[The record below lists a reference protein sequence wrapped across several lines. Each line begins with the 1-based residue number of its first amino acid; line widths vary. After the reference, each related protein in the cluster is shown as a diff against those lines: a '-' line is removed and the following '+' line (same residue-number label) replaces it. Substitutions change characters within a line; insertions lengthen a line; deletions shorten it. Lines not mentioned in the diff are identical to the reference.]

1 MLSLFG
7 VFVFAAL
14 AAAAPVRDQAFIPR
28 TLVNRSVY
36 DKLALYA
43 GYPRLSNTGTCAHPS
58 VPGVLYQ
65 FVESKDTDTQV
76 SIWKVDANKEFVIA
90 IPGTSSAR
98 DDETNFDFAL
108 VPYQVDNVHCPPCR
122 VHRGYQA
129 AWRSVMEQVQGNLTS
144 LLGIHPDYTVTL
156 TGHSLGGGLVSMAFP
171 NLRNGPYNVTQAY
184 TYGQPRAGNGA
195 FADYVDSISGASDAE
210 AGIYYRVTHANDLIP
225 KLPPSILLGYKHS
238 RTEYWESKP
247 SMDNAASTYRCYGQE
262 PADCNR
268 NATGID
274 SKVHVTYAGMNVTC
288 NMS

>member
-1 MLSLFG
+1 MLPLLG
-7 VFVFAAL
+7 LLGLAAL
-14 AAAAPVRDQAFIPR
+14 ATAAPVRDQAFIPR
-28 TLVNRSVY
+28 TLVNRSIY

-43 GYPRLSNTGTCAHPS
+43 GYTQLSNTGICARPS

-76 SIWKVDANKEFVIA
+76 SIWKVDAYKEFVIA

-98 DDETNFDFAL
+98 DNETNFDFAL
-108 VPYQVDNVHCPPCR
+108 VPYQVDNVHCPSCR
-122 VHRGYQA
+122 VHKGYQA
-129 AWRSVMEQVQGNLTS
+129 AWRSVMEQVQGNLTN
-144 LLGIHPDYTVTL
+144 LLGNHPDYTVTL
-156 TGHSLGGGLVSMAFP
+156 TGHSLGGGLVSIAFP

-195 FADYVDSISGASDAE
+195 FANYVDGISGASDTE
-210 AGIYYRVTHANDLIP
+210 AGIFYRVTHANDLIP
-225 KLPPSILLGYKHS
+225 KLPPGIFGYKHS

-288 NMS
+288 NKS

>member
-1 MLSLFG
+1 MLPLLGFLG
-7 VFVFAAL
+7 FAAL
-14 AAAAPVRDQAFIPR
+14 ATAAPVRDQAFIPR
-28 TLVNRSVY
+28 TLVNRSIY
-36 DKLALYA
+36 DKLARYA
-43 GYPRLSNTGTCAHPS
+43 GYTQLSNTGICARPS

-76 SIWKVDANKEFVIA
+76 SIWKVDAYKEFVIA

-98 DDETNFDFAL
+98 DNETNFDFAL
-108 VPYQVDNVHCPPCR
+108 VPYQVNNVHCPSCR
-122 VHRGYQA
+122 VHKGYQA
-129 AWRSVMEQVQGNLTS
+129 AWRSVMEQVQGNLTK

-156 TGHSLGGGLVSMAFP
+156 TGHSLGGGLVSIAFP

-195 FADYVDSISGASDAE
+195 FANYVDGISGASDKE
-210 AGIYYRVTHANDLIP
+210 AGIFYRVTHANDLIP
-225 KLPPSILLGYKHS
+225 KLPPGIFGYKHS

-288 NMS
+288 NKS

>member
-1 MLSLFG
+1 MLSWFG
-7 VFVFAAL
+7 FLGFAAL

-28 TLVNRSVY
+28 TLVNRSIY

-43 GYPRLSNTGTCAHPS
+43 GYTQLSNTGVCAHPS
-58 VPGVLYQ
+58 IPGALYQ

-76 SIWKVDANKEFVIA
+76 SIWKVDAYKEFIIA

-98 DDETNFDFAL
+98 DNETNFDFAL
-108 VPYQVDNVHCPPCR
+108 VPYKVNNVHCPSCR
-122 VHRGYQA
+122 VHKGYQA
-129 AWRSVMEQVQGNLTS
+129 AWRSVTEQVQGNLTS

-156 TGHSLGGGLVSMAFP
+156 TGHSLGGGLVSIAFP

-184 TYGQPRAGNGA
+184 TYGQPRAGNSA
-195 FADYVDSISGASDAE
+195 FANYVDSISGASDVG
-210 AGIYYRVTHANDLIP
+210 AGIFYRVTHANDFIP
-225 KLPPSILLGYKHS
+225 KLPPSILGYKHS